1 MERLVFLQRVID
13 YIEDHIKEEL
23 SAEELAGMVGYSP
36 YHFSRIFYKQT
47 GYTLMDY
54 VVKRKLQF
62 ALYELVNGKKII
74 EIAMDYGFETHAG
87 FTKAFKKCFGS
98 PPSLYK
104 EHGPTSLPQ
113 KLDLMSLHEK
123 NTGGIVLQPQIVLRD
138 AFNVAGKI
146 FSIENFPA
154 DRNVPAFWD
163 QEGLTD
169 GSIERYLYKELSPKK
184 HGEYCINLS
193 RSLDENMCRYLFA
206 VNYDDEKV
214 LPDGITATQIPEAV
228 YAIFR
233 TPLVEVS
240 QFATAIK
247 GTWRYIL
254 EEWFPHSSYEVDEEG
269 FDFEF
274 YDEHCHYWDFKRV
287 YMEIHIPIKEKSR
300 EITLE
305 IF

>member
-1 MERLVFLQRVID
+1 MVREIQQLSLLQTVID
-13 YIEDHIKEEL
+13 YIEDHIKEEM
-23 SAEELAGMVGYSP
+23 SAESLAGMVGYSP

-74 EIAMDYGFETHAG
+74 EIALDYGFETHAG

-104 EHGPTSLPQ
+104 EHCPTSLPQ
-113 KLDLMSLHEK
+113 KLDLMSLHQK
-123 NTGGIVLQPQIVLRD
+123 KTGGIVLQPQIVRRS
-138 AFNVAGKI
+138 AFLVAGKV

-154 DRNVPAFWD
+154 NRNVPAFWE

-169 GSIERYLYKELSPKK
+169 GSIERYLYEVLAPKK

-193 RSLDENMCRYLFA
+193 RSLEEDRCQYLFA
-206 VNYDDEKV
+206 VDYDGETG
-214 LPDGITATQIPEAV
+214 LPDDLTSAEIPDAN

-233 TPLVEVS
+233 TPLVEVDH
-240 QFATAIK
+240 FASAIK

-254 EEWFPHSSYEVDEEG
+254 EDWFPHSSYEVDEDS

-274 YDEHCHYWDFKRV
+274 YDEHCHYWDFKKI
-287 YMEIHIPIKEKSR
+287 YMEIHIPIKEKPR
-300 EITLE
+300 E
-305 IF
+305 